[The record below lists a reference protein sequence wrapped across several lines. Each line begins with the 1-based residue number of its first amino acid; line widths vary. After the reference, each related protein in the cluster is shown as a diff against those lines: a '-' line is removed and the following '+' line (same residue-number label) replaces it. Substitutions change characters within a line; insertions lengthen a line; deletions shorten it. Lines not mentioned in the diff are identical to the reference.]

1 VAELARRAAGL
12 GVPAAKHLL
21 SVIEHLV
28 RRSVWI
34 VGGDGWAYDIGYGGL
49 DHVLST
55 ARDVNV
61 LVMDTEVY
69 SNTGGQQS
77 KATPIGASAK
87 FATAG
92 KTLPKKD
99 LGMMAMAYEDVYVA
113 NVAFGSKDVQTTRAF
128 LDAVA
133 YPGVSLIVAYSHCI
147 AHGYD
152 LAHGLDQQKM
162 AVDAGYWPLYR
173 WDPRKLGTNES
184 PLTLDSK
191 EPNGSL
197 ADFMKGEARFQMV
210 ERADPERY
218 RGLVAHAE
226 SNIRRRFA
234 MLRRFAGLP
243 DLTLPP
249 ANKDAAE

>member
-1 VAELARRAAGL
+1 
-12 GVPAAKHLL
+12 
-21 SVIEHLV
+21 
-28 RRSVWI
+28 
-34 VGGDGWAYDIGYGGL
+34 
-49 DHVLST
+49 
-55 ARDVNV
+55 
-61 LVMDTEVY
+61 
-69 SNTGGQQS
+69 
-77 KATPIGASAK
+77 
-87 FATAG
+87 
-92 KTLPKKD
+92 
-99 LGMMAMAYEDVYVA
+99 MMAMAYENVYVA

-128 LDAVA
+128 QDAVA

-191 EPNGSL
+191 EPTGSL
-197 ADFMKGEARFQMV
+197 ARFQMV

-218 RGLVAHAE
+218 QGLVAHAE
-226 SNIRRRFA
+226 ANISRRFA

-243 DLTLPP
+243 ALLPP
-249 ANKDAAE
+249 PAKSDAAE